1 METAAI
7 HYQGSS
13 APAQSIEST
22 RVVTGVVRLS
32 YAHIWQ
38 PQSFNG
44 GTPKYSVSIIIPKSN
59 RNTIDRI
66 ERAIAAAYREGSGKL
81 KGSNRSVPPLSAL
94 KTPLR
99 DGDLERPDDEAYA
112 NAFFLNATSNRAPQ
126 IVDLDC
132 REIDDEAE
140 VYSGVYARVS
150 LNFYAFSVNGNR
162 GIAAGLNN
170 IQKVRDGEPL
180 GNVSAAQDFAGEF
193 SEEADE
199 DVLIPF

>member
-1 METAAI
+1 M
-7 HYQGSS
+7 
-13 APAQSIEST
+13 
-22 RVVTGVVRLS
+22 
-32 YAHIWQ
+32 
-38 PQSFNG
+38 
-44 GTPKYSVSIIIPKSN
+44 
-59 RNTIDRI
+59 
-66 ERAIAAAYREGSGKL
+66 
-81 KGSNRSVPPLSAL
+81 PPLSAL

-126 IVDLDC
+126 IVDLDR
-132 REIDDEAE
+132 REIDDESE

-170 IQKVRDGEPL
+170 IQKIRDGEPL
-180 GNVSAAQDFAGEF
+180 GSVSAAQDFAGDF
-193 SEEADE
+193 SEETDE

>member
-59 RNTIDRI
+59 RTTIEKI

-81 KGSNRSVPPLSAL
+81 KGAGRSVPPLSAL

-132 REIDDEAE
+132 RGIDDE
-140 VYSGVYARVS
+140 V
-150 LNFYAFSVNGNR
+150 L
-162 GIAAGLNN
+162 GLLPPEP
-170 IQKVRDGEPL
+170 KLPGTPL
-180 GNVSAAQDFAGEF
+180 GELQVEPAPPAVWLPPPPSPLTLHSATPAPNKPPA
-193 SEEADE
+193 
-199 DVLIPF
+199 

>member
-1 METAAI
+1 METTSI
-7 HYQGSS
+7 HYQDSS

-59 RNTIDRI
+59 RTTIEKI

-81 KGSNRSVPPLSAL
+81 KGAGRSVPPLSAL

-132 REIDDEAE
+132 RGIDDEAE

-180 GNVSAAQDFAGEF
+180 GSVSAAQDFAGEF